1 MATPHSVVADGNG
14 HIQIAIDAED
24 GWKAF
29 VLSKWNDECAFRFYL
44 AYKASLEEQLATV
57 YEAILAR
64 KTGDFIQSE
73 IQADIQKQL
82 AWLGEHHSDYQQ
94 KLKDEL
100 KFYKPYVH
108 VGADQACRRYQAA
121 NDVYNDLQVA
131 LSTTPPKRAM
141 LEKGLRYHGFVVS
154 S

>member
-1 MATPHSVVADGNG
+1 MATPHSDVADGAV
-14 HIQIAIDAED
+14 IEQIKIAVDTEND
-24 GWKAF
+24 WKAA
-29 VLSKWNDECAFRFYL
+29 VLSKWNNECAFRFYL
-44 AYKASLEEQLATV
+44 AYKASLEEKLTKV

-100 KFYKPYVH
+100 KFYKPYIH

-121 NDVYNDLQVA
+121 NDVYLDLQLA
-131 LSTTPPKRAM
+131 LAADTAQEEEQSRSDECA
-141 LEKGLRYHGFVVS
+141 FVVW
-154 S
+154 